1 MEPKVPPNR
10 IQARAAIGN
19 YPSQAVC
26 DRSGL
31 KKEGV
36 LRQAEWLYDHYVD
49 LTMNGVLRTEWK
61 EQRSGAQLSICSFSH
76 YFFPQRLSQSQLA
89 SGSNIGWRLLHI
101 VWRRLFDSSR
111 TCSKLG

>member
-1 MEPKVPPNR
+1 MGYWLAKSQNGSGLMTTAVRALIAEGFKLLDLNR
-10 IQARAAIGN
+10 IQARVGTGN

-26 DRSGL
+26 DRAGL

-61 EQRSGAQLSICSFSH
+61 EQ
-76 YFFPQRLSQSQLA
+76 P
-89 SGSNIGWRLLHI
+89 
-101 VWRRLFDSSR
+101 
-111 TCSKLG
+111 

>member
-10 IQARAAIGN
+10 IQARAIGN

-61 EQRSGAQLSICSFSH
+61 EQRSGGPNLVFALFSLLFSSKAKSKSAGFGVQ
-76 YFFPQRLSQSQLA
+76 YWLA
-89 SGSNIGWRLLHI
+89 SAPYSLEALL
-101 VWRRLFDSSR
+101 
-111 TCSKLG
+111 

>member
-10 IQARAAIGN
+10 IQARAIGN
-19 YPSQAVC
+19 YPSQAVY

-61 EQRSGAQLSICSFSH
+61 EQRSGG
-76 YFFPQRLSQSQLA
+76 P
-89 SGSNIGWRLLHI
+89 
-101 VWRRLFDSSR
+101 
-111 TCSKLG
+111 T